1 MILKLY
7 RGLTGL
13 GGPLISLYLGRRQR
27 RGKEDAGRFQERLGR
42 PRQKR
47 PPGALVWVHAAS
59 VGESLSVLPLV
70 DAILRRPGLTVL
82 VTTGTVTSA
91 AMMQTRLPLGALHQY
106 APVDRLPW
114 VRGFLDHWRPDLAL
128 WVESEFWPNLV
139 AETAA
144 RRIPMVL
151 LNGRV
156 SIRSFR
162 SWQRFPGLIRKLL
175 AGFTLCLGQTEGDA
189 ERLRRLG
196 APHAL
201 CLGNLKLAT
210 PPLPADPQALDALH
224 IAIGDRPVWLAA
236 STHAGE
242 EAIAGMVH
250 RVLAERHPGLLTVIV
265 PRHPNRGAEIA
276 GALRA
281 DGHRAAL
288 RSAGEP
294 VMADTAI
301 YVADTMGELGILYR
315 LCPVVFVGKSLVGE
329 GGQNPLEPARLG
341 CAVLFGPHMENFP
354 DIAGRMLRI
363 GAAAQVADAAGL
375 ADAVAALLT
384 DATRRT
390 ASGEAARA
398 FASAEAGVLDAI
410 LRALS
415 PFLDVLEAP
424 RHARP

>member
-1 MILKLY
+1 MMLKLY

-13 GGPLISLYLGRRQR
+13 GGPLISLYLGRRRR
-27 RGKEDAGRFQERLGR
+27 RGKEDAGRFEERLGR
-42 PRQKR
+42 PRQTR
-47 PPGALVWVHAAS
+47 PSGALVWVHAAS

-70 DAILRRPGLTVL
+70 EAILRRPRVTVL

-91 AMMQTRLPLGALHQY
+91 AMMQARLPAGALHQY

-144 RRIPMVL
+144 RGIPMVL
-151 LNGRV
+151 LNGRI
-156 SIRSFR
+156 SLRSFR
-162 SWQRFPGLIRKLL
+162 GWQRFPGLIRSLL
-175 AGFTLCLGQTEGDA
+175 AGFALCLGQTEGDA

-196 APHAL
+196 ARRAL

-210 PPLPADPQALDALH
+210 PPLPADPHRLDALH
-224 IAIGDRPVWLAA
+224 MAIGERPLWLAA

-242 EAIAGMVH
+242 EAVAAAVH
-250 RVLAERHPGLLTVIV
+250 RSLAARHPGLLTVIV
-265 PRHPNRGAEIA
+265 PRHPDRGADIA
-276 GALRA
+276 AALRV
-281 DGHRAAL
+281 DGQRVAL
-288 RSAGEP
+288 RSAGDP
-294 VMADTAI
+294 VAPDTEI

-315 LCPVVFVGKSLVGE
+315 LCPVVFVGKSLIGE

-341 CAVLFGPHMENFP
+341 CAVLFGPHMDNFA

-375 ADAVAALLT
+375 ADAVSALLA
-384 DATRRT
+384 DPALRT
-390 ASGEAARA
+390 ARGEAARI
-398 FASAEAGVLDAI
+398 FATAEAGVLEAI
-410 LRALS
+410 LRALA
-415 PFLDVLEAP
+415 PFLDAVEAAP
-424 RHARP
+424 HARP